1 MIETP
6 VSPSTRPRAGR
17 PSREQARLRH
27 EELLDRALEIFL
39 ERGFEMTTI
48 DAIAAA
54 VGMTKRT
61 VYARY
66 EDKKALFR
74 ATVERAVERWIVP
87 VERLHAAETDDLEE
101 TLVAVARIRI
111 RNAFSPV
118 GQRLMRIVNSESYRF
133 PEIFRIAHEQGS
145 QPTIHYL
152 ADLFTRHAAR
162 GEIVVEDAGIAAAAF
177 LSMVVGGP
185 TRSVV
190 WGSVPGDDEADAR
203 MRFCVR
209 LFLNGARAR

>member
-1 MIETP
+1 MTEPQI
-6 VSPSTRPRAGR
+6 SPLARPRPGR
-17 PSREQARLRH
+17 PSREQARLRQ

-39 ERGFEMTTI
+39 DHGFEMTTI
-48 DAIAAA
+48 DAIAAD

-61 VYARY
+61 VYSRY

-111 RNAFSPV
+111 ANAFSPV

-133 PEIFRIAHEQGS
+133 PELFRIAHEQGS
-145 QPTIHYL
+145 RPTILYL
-152 ADLFTRHAAR
+152 ADLFRRHAAR
-162 GEIVVEDAGIAAAAF
+162 GVIAVDDAEVAAAAF
-177 LSMVVGGP
+177 LSMVVGGQ

-190 WGSVPGDDEADAR
+190 WGAVPSEASAEAR
-203 MRFCVR
+203 MRLCVR